1 MLRTSSPLIG
11 ALGVREQSVA
21 RIEKQITGG
30 CRCGDIRYEF
40 LNYPDEVLVCHCP
53 DCRRSVG
60 AQSVAWAFLDLA
72 YFRITQGTPTIYRSS
87 PGVERA
93 FCNRWGTTL
102 SWVGEK
108 QPGRIDV
115 TLGSLDEPERFTPT
129 KAVYRKHKLPW
140 ASEI

>member
-1 MLRTSSPLIG
+1 MLRTPAPLIG
-11 ALGVREQSVA
+11 ALGGRENSVA
-21 RIEKQITGG
+21 STERSTTGG
-30 CRCGDIRYEF
+30 CRCGEIRYE
-40 LNYPDEVLVCHCP
+40 LSSHPDEVLVCHCP

-60 AQSVAWAFLDLA
+60 AQSVAWLFLDLA
-72 YFRITQGTPTIYRSS
+72 NFRITKGTPTIYRSS

-93 FCNRWGTTL
+93 FCNRCGTTL

-115 TLGSLDEPERFTPT
+115 TLGSLDEPERFIPT

-140 ASEI
+140 ALEI